1 MRKKLRLYEIEQ
13 GLSMINQTLLSDVD
27 AILKDGEKDID
38 DNINGIMWLLGFNL
52 FVLSAIVLFM
62 YNVGVAPKL
71 TVLLLFIAVFGQ
83 AIASVKWFGGEL
95 LKPLVI
101 VGFTLGEFLLIS
113 CFSISDLNKT
123 GKGRSIS
130 SKYNGACIA
139 TNLVKTSKNE
149 NGKEVIFFYF
159 NSDQIDKAIEKV
171 LVKEKCEHL

>member
-1 MRKKLRLYEIEQ
+1 MDNREIQAE
-13 GLSMINQTLLSDVD
+13 VE
-27 AILKDGEKDID
+27 AILKSAEKDID
-38 DNINGIMWLLGFNL
+38 DNITGIMWLLGFNL
-52 FVLSAIVLFM
+52 FVLSSIVLFM

-71 TVLLLFIAVFGQ
+71 TVVALFIAVFGQ
-83 AIASVKWFGGEL
+83 AIASIKWFGGEL

-159 NSDQIDKAIEKV
+159 NSDQIDRAIEKV
-171 LVKEKCEHL
+171 LVKERCQQI

>member
-1 MRKKLRLYEIEQ
+1 MDNREIQAE
-13 GLSMINQTLLSDVD
+13 VE
-27 AILKDGEKDID
+27 AILKSADKDID

-52 FVLSAIVLFM
+52 FVLSTIVLFM

-71 TVLLLFIAVFGQ
+71 TVLILFIAVFGQ
-83 AIASVKWFGGEL
+83 AIASIKWFGGEL

-149 NGKEVIFFYF
+149 NGGEVIFFYF

>member
-1 MRKKLRLYEIEQ
+1 MDNREIQAE
-13 GLSMINQTLLSDVD
+13 VE
-27 AILKDGEKDID
+27 AILKSAEKDID
-38 DNINGIMWLLGFNL
+38 DNINGVMWLLGFNL
-52 FVLSAIVLFM
+52 FVLSSIVLFM

-71 TVLLLFIAVFGQ
+71 TVVALFVAIFGQ
-83 AIASVKWFGGEL
+83 AIASMMWFGGEL

-101 VGFTLGEFLLIS
+101 IGFTLGEFLLIS

-123 GKGRSIS
+123 GKGKSIA

-159 NSDQIDKAIEKV
+159 NSDQIDRAIEKV
-171 LVKEKCEHL
+171 LVKERCQQI

>member
-1 MRKKLRLYEIEQ
+1 MSRIKMDNREIQAE
-13 GLSMINQTLLSDVD
+13 VE
-27 AILKDGEKDID
+27 AILKSSDKDID

-52 FVLSAIVLFM
+52 FILSSIVLFM

-71 TVLLLFIAVFGQ
+71 TVLILFIAVFGQ
-83 AIASVKWFGGEL
+83 AIASIKWFGGEL

-113 CFSISDLNKT
+113 CFSISDLNQT
-123 GKGRSIS
+123 GKGKSIA

-149 NGKEVIFFYF
+149 NGGEVIFFYF
-159 NSDQIDKAIEKV
+159 NSDQIDRAIEKV
-171 LVKEKCEHL
+171 LVKERCQQI

>member
-27 AILKDGEKDID
+27 AILKDGEKEID
-38 DNINGIMWLLGFNL
+38 DNITGIMWLLGFNL
-52 FVLSAIVLFM
+52 FVLSTIVLFM

-83 AIASVKWFGGEL
+83 AIASIKWFGGEL

-123 GKGRSIS
+123 GKGKSIS

-149 NGKEVIFFYF
+149 NGQEVIFFYF
-159 NSDQIDKAIEKV
+159 NSDQIDRAIEKV
-171 LVKEKCEHL
+171 LVKEKCEHI

>member
-38 DNINGIMWLLGFNL
+38 DNINGVMWLLGFNL

-71 TVLLLFIAVFGQ
+71 TVLILFIAVFGQ
-83 AIASVKWFGGEL
+83 AIASIKWFGGEL

-159 NSDQIDKAIEKV
+159 NSDQIDRAIEKV
-171 LVKEKCEHL
+171 LVKERCQQI

>member
-1 MRKKLRLYEIEQ
+1 MRKRLRLYEIEQ

-27 AILKDGEKDID
+27 AILKDGEKEID
-38 DNINGIMWLLGFNL
+38 DNITGIMWLLGFNL

-71 TVLLLFIAVFGQ
+71 TVLILFIAVFGQ
-83 AIASVKWFGGEL
+83 AIASIKWFGGEL

-130 SKYNGACIA
+130 SKYNGACIS

-171 LVKEKCEHL
+171 LVKEKCEHI

>member
-1 MRKKLRLYEIEQ
+1 
-13 GLSMINQTLLSDVD
+13 MINQTLLSDVD
-27 AILKDGEKDID
+27 AILKDGEKEID
-38 DNINGIMWLLGFNL
+38 DNITGIMWLLGFNL
-52 FVLSAIVLFM
+52 FVLSSIVLFM

-83 AIASVKWFGGEL
+83 AIASIKWFGGEL

-101 VGFTLGEFLLIS
+101 VGFTLGEFLLVS
-113 CFSISDLNKT
+113 CFSISDLNQT
-123 GKGRSIS
+123 GKGKSIA

-159 NSDQIDKAIEKV
+159 NSDQIDRAIEKV
-171 LVKEKCEHL
+171 LVKERCQQI

>member
-38 DNINGIMWLLGFNL
+38 DNINSVMWLLGFNL

-83 AIASVKWFGGEL
+83 AIASIKWFGGEL

-113 CFSISDLNKT
+113 CFSISDLNQT
-123 GKGRSIS
+123 GKGKSIS

-171 LVKEKCEHL
+171 LVKEKCQQL

>member
-1 MRKKLRLYEIEQ
+1 MDNREIKAE
-13 GLSMINQTLLSDVD
+13 VE
-27 AILKDGEKDID
+27 AILKSAEKDID
-38 DNINGIMWLLGFNL
+38 DNINGVMWLLGFNL
-52 FVLSAIVLFM
+52 FVLSSIVLFM

-71 TVLLLFIAVFGQ
+71 TVVALFVAIFGQ
-83 AIASVKWFGGEL
+83 AIASMMWFGGEL

-101 VGFTLGEFLLIS
+101 IGFTLGEFLLIS

>member
-1 MRKKLRLYEIEQ
+1 MDNREIQAE
-13 GLSMINQTLLSDVD
+13 VE
-27 AILKDGEKDID
+27 AILKSAEKDID
-38 DNINGIMWLLGFNL
+38 DNINSVMWLLGFNL
-52 FVLSAIVLFM
+52 FVLSSIVLFM

-83 AIASVKWFGGEL
+83 AIASIKWFGGEL

-123 GKGRSIS
+123 GKGKSIA

-159 NSDQIDKAIEKV
+159 NSDQIDRAIEKV
-171 LVKEKCEHL
+171 LVKERCQQI

>member
-1 MRKKLRLYEIEQ
+1 MDNREIQAE
-13 GLSMINQTLLSDVD
+13 VE
-27 AILKDGEKDID
+27 AILKSAEKDID
-38 DNINGIMWLLGFNL
+38 DNITSVMWLITFN
-52 FVLSAIVLFM
+52 FFSMISIFTFM

-83 AIASVKWFGGEL
+83 AIASIKWFGGEL

-171 LVKEKCEHL
+171 LVKERCEHL

>member
-1 MRKKLRLYEIEQ
+1 
-13 GLSMINQTLLSDVD
+13 MIDQTLLSDVN

-71 TVLLLFIAVFGQ
+71 TVVALFVAIFGQ
-83 AIASVKWFGGEL
+83 AIASMMWFGGEL

-101 VGFTLGEFLLIS
+101 VGFTLGEFLLVS
-113 CFSISDLNKT
+113 CFSISDLNQT
-123 GKGRSIS
+123 GRGKSIS

-149 NGKEVIFFYF
+149 NGQEVIFFYF
-159 NSDQIDKAIEKV
+159 NSDQIDKTIEKV

>member
-1 MRKKLRLYEIEQ
+1 MDNREIQAE
-13 GLSMINQTLLSDVD
+13 VE
-27 AILKDGEKDID
+27 AILKSAEKDID
-38 DNINGIMWLLGFNL
+38 DNITGVMWLLGFNL

-71 TVLLLFIAVFGQ
+71 TVVALFVAIFGQ
-83 AIASVKWFGGEL
+83 AIASMMWFGGEL

-101 VGFTLGEFLLIS
+101 IGFTLGEFLLVS
-113 CFSISDLNKT
+113 CFSISDLNQT
-123 GKGRSIS
+123 GKGKSIA

-149 NGKEVIFFYF
+149 NGGEVIFFYF

-171 LVKEKCEHL
+171 LVKEKCQQI

>member
-1 MRKKLRLYEIEQ
+1 MDNREIQAE
-13 GLSMINQTLLSDVD
+13 VE
-27 AILKDGEKDID
+27 AILKSAEKDID
-38 DNINGIMWLLGFNL
+38 DNINGVMWLLGFNL
-52 FVLSAIVLFM
+52 FVLSSIVLFM

-83 AIASVKWFGGEL
+83 AIASIKWFGGEL

-123 GKGRSIS
+123 GKGKSIA

-159 NSDQIDKAIEKV
+159 NSDQIDRAIEKV
-171 LVKEKCEHL
+171 LVKERCQQI

>member
-1 MRKKLRLYEIEQ
+1 
-13 GLSMINQTLLSDVD
+13 MINQTLLSDVD

-38 DNINGIMWLLGFNL
+38 DNINSVMWLLGFNL
-52 FVLSAIVLFM
+52 FVLSTIVLFM

-83 AIASVKWFGGEL
+83 AIASIKWFGGEL

-130 SKYNGACIA
+130 GKYNGACIA

-149 NGKEVIFFYF
+149 NGQEVIFFYF
-159 NSDQIDKAIEKV
+159 NSDQIDRAIEKV
-171 LVKEKCEHL
+171 LVKERCQQI

>member
-38 DNINGIMWLLGFNL
+38 DNINSVMWLLGFNL

-83 AIASVKWFGGEL
+83 AIASIKWFGGEL

-149 NGKEVIFFYF
+149 NGGEVIFFYF
-159 NSDQIDKAIEKV
+159 NSDQIDRAIEKV
-171 LVKEKCEHL
+171 LVKERCKQI

>member
-1 MRKKLRLYEIEQ
+1 MDNREIQAE
-13 GLSMINQTLLSDVD
+13 VE
-27 AILKDGEKDID
+27 AILKSAEKDID
-38 DNINGIMWLLGFNL
+38 DNITGIMWLLGFNL
-52 FVLSAIVLFM
+52 FVLSTIVLFM

-83 AIASVKWFGGEL
+83 AIASIKWFGGEL

-123 GKGRSIS
+123 GKGKSIS
-130 SKYNGACIA
+130 SKYNGACLA

-171 LVKEKCEHL
+171 LVKEKCQQL

>member
-1 MRKKLRLYEIEQ
+1 MDNREIQAE
-13 GLSMINQTLLSDVD
+13 VE
-27 AILKDGEKDID
+27 AILKSADKDID

-71 TVLLLFIAVFGQ
+71 TVVALFVAIFGQ
-83 AIASVKWFGGEL
+83 AIASMMWFGGEL

-149 NGKEVIFFYF
+149 NGQEVIFFYF

-171 LVKEKCEHL
+171 LVKEKCEHI

>member
-1 MRKKLRLYEIEQ
+1 MDNREIQAE
-13 GLSMINQTLLSDVD
+13 VE
-27 AILKDGEKDID
+27 AILKSAEKDID
-38 DNINGIMWLLGFNL
+38 DNINGVMWLLGFNL
-52 FVLSAIVLFM
+52 FVLSSIVLFM

-71 TVLLLFIAVFGQ
+71 TVVALFVAIFGQ
-83 AIASVKWFGGEL
+83 AIASMMWFGGEL

-101 VGFTLGEFLLIS
+101 IGFTLGEFLLIS

-123 GKGRSIS
+123 GKGKSIA

-159 NSDQIDKAIEKV
+159 NSDQIDRSIEKV
-171 LVKEKCEHL
+171 LVKERCQQI

>member
-1 MRKKLRLYEIEQ
+1 MNNREIQAE
-13 GLSMINQTLLSDVD
+13 VE
-27 AILKDGEKDID
+27 AILKSAEKDID

-71 TVLLLFIAVFGQ
+71 TVLILFIAVFGQ
-83 AIASVKWFGGEL
+83 AIASIKWFGGEL

-113 CFSISDLNKT
+113 CFSISDLNQT

-149 NGKEVIFFYF
+149 NGGEVIFFYF

>member
-1 MRKKLRLYEIEQ
+1 MRKRLKLYEIEQ

-27 AILKDGEKDID
+27 AILKDGEKEID
-38 DNINGIMWLLGFNL
+38 DNITGIMWLLGFNL

-83 AIASVKWFGGEL
+83 AIASIKWFGGEL

-130 SKYNGACIA
+130 SKYNGACIT